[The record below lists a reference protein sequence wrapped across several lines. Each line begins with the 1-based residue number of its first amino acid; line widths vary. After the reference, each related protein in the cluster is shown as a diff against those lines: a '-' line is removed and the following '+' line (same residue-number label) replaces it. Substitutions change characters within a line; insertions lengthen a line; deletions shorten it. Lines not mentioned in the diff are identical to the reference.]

1 MNRFEGPRS
10 QEARLR
16 YLDGDF
22 QVLSPGAYVVC
33 AVTGEHI
40 PLDELKYWSVAR
52 QEPYVNG
59 NVSYQRELECN
70 PELRSRSKG

>member
-1 MNRFEGPRS
+1 MNRFEGPHS

-52 QEPYVNG
+52 QEPYANG
-59 NVSYQRELECN
+59 VVSYQRELECN